1 MSLWPRHEV
10 LNTAVVFLLRCST
23 CLQAAVVLSRMI
35 EKPAWIA
42 ALTNTNNTDR
52 LTTHAH
58 HQTWGLAKGFVSLCV
73 AATAQPSA
81 GPVIAPAWYLMA
93 CLPLK
98 KWTMI
103 YNDSWNFKY
112 IGYYMNRKN
121 RKTSSLSWFQEQLW
135 VVEVGREFQP
145 TNYCLSEGWPLLFH
159 LFPTSSWMSLHI
171 WAWK

>member
-1 MSLWPRHEV
+1 MSLWSRREV
-10 LNTAVVFLLRCST
+10 LNTALVFLLRCST
-23 CLQAAVVLSRMI
+23 WLQAAVA
-35 EKPAWIA
+35 AWIA
-42 ALTNTNNTDR
+42 AVTNTNNTDR

-58 HQTWGLAKGFVSLCV
+58 QQTWGLAKRCVSLCV

-93 CLPLK
+93 CWPLK
-98 KWTMI
+98 KSTMI
-103 YNDSWNFKY
+103 YHDSWKFKY

-135 VVEVGREFQP
+135 VVEVGREAQP
-145 TNYCLSEGWPLLFH
+145 TNYCLSEGWPLLFS
-159 LFPTSSWMSLHI
+159 TSSWMSLHI

>member
-1 MSLWPRHEV
+1 MSLWSRHEV
-10 LNTAVVFLLRCST
+10 LNTTLVFLLRCST

-58 HQTWGLAKGFVSLCV
+58 HQTWGLAKRFVSLCV

-98 KWTMI
+98 KSTMI
-103 YNDSWNFKY
+103 YNDSWNVKY
-112 IGYYMNRKN
+112 IGYYMNRKKSKN
-121 RKTSSLSWFQEQLW
+121 FESLMVSRAALG
-135 VVEVGREFQP
+135 GREFQP

-159 LFPTSSWMSLHI
+159 LFSTSSWMSLHI